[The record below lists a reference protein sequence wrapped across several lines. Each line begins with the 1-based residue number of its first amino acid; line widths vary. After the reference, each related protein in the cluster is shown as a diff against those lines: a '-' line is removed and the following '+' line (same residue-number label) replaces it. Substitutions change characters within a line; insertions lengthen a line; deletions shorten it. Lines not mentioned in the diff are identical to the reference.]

1 MSDKISQMRKLDLM
15 QSLKNP
21 PSLFNGIIC
30 YQGLNDRYYESKF
43 LLYGTHAVM
52 SLKINS
58 ARTVDNKS
66 L

>member
-1 MSDKISQMRKLDLM
+1 MLLLANQMMQILLEYKIS
-15 QSLKNP
+15 
-21 PSLFNGIIC
+21 
-30 YQGLNDRYYESKF
+30 F

-52 SLKINS
+52 SLKVNP

>member
-30 YQGLNDRYYESKF
+30 YQGLNDRYYESK
-43 LLYGTHAVM
+43 YGTHAVM